1 MAIEIATIPRCARDD
16 REGTPKRGKKSWQ
29 EEGRF
34 DKDEAQGGRNMSA
47 SASTNGL
54 GPHGHSSAVSL
65 ALLLLRIAA
74 GLVFL
79 YHGCAILFGAF
90 GGPGPQGFA
99 GFMHAPVAV
108 GYLVGLAQ
116 FAGGL
121 AMLSGVLIRV
131 GAVRIIVVMLGAI
144 FLAHIQHGF
153 DIGKGGMEYA
163 LTQLLVALAL
173 LITGGGEYSLAEM
186 LPGGLRKL

>member
-1 MAIEIATIPRCARDD
+1 MNAV
-16 REGTPKRGKKSWQ
+16 
-29 EEGRF
+29 
-34 DKDEAQGGRNMSA
+34 A
-47 SASTNGL
+47 SSSTAGSSHQ
-54 GPHGHSSAVSL
+54 HGSAVSL

-99 GFMHAPVAV
+99 AFMHMPVAV

-116 FAGGL
+116 VAGGL
-121 AMLSGVLIRV
+121 AILSGVLIRV
-131 GAVRIIVVMLGAI
+131 GAVCVIIVMLGAI
-144 FLAHIQHGF
+144 FLVHIQHGF

-163 LTQLLVALAL
+163 MTQSLVALAL
-173 LITGGGEYSLAEM
+173 LITGAGKYSLAGI
-186 LPGGLRKL
+186 LPASLRKL